1 MLRILIIGM
10 NRCGTK
16 NLSNLLAA
24 QPTIAAVQ
32 SEHHAGIIETNAF
45 AALATKFPHIDIQEE
60 YIGLVELWMKTD
72 FLKCANVNKE
82 FLYALSPRPINAGS
96 MFRMIMDDYA
106 MRCGCNAWLQKV
118 SPQASES
125 ALNVMPDAIPIVIER
140 HFWDALKSMHYL
152 ETKGQ
157 RPISLHLIASVVWQQ
172 RILQQLKRKKAIA
185 VRFETVLE
193 SPEETVQ
200 ILCEELGLQ
209 YNPQPV
215 PKWKQNS
222 SYKDAASS
230 VFRFSLFEKCKIYL
244 ARILLAFTPTALLR
258 MMASV
263 FGERVEP
270 VVVESFSILSNR
282 EFEKA

>member
-1 MLRILIIGM
+1 M

-32 SEHHAGIIETNAF
+32 SEHHGGIIETNAF
-45 AALATKFPHIDIQEE
+45 AAFATKFPHIDIQEE

-72 FLKCANVNKE
+72 FLKCANVSKE
-82 FLYALSPRPINAGS
+82 FLYALSPRPINVGS
-96 MFRMIMDDYA
+96 MFRIIMDDYA

-125 ALNVMPDAIPIVIER
+125 ALKVISNALPIVIER
-140 HFWDALKSMHYL
+140 NFWDAIKSMHYL

-157 RPISLHLIASVVWQQ
+157 RPISLHLIASVVWQH

-185 VRFETVLE
+185 VRFEAVLE

-200 ILCEELGLQ
+200 ILCKELGLQ
-209 YNPQPV
+209 YNAQPV
-215 PKWKQNS
+215 RKWKQNS

-230 VFRFSLFEKCKIYL
+230 VFRFSFFEKCKICFG
-244 ARILLAFTPTALLR
+244 RILLAFTPTVLLR
-258 MMASV
+258 IMASV

-270 VVVESFSILSNR
+270 VVVESFSMLGNKGKPFYKDFVRNSI
-282 EFEKA
+282 